1 MCWPVCCRSK
11 EAERGITEGVS
22 PSRRM
27 ILWGVAISAGHVV
40 LGLVGRVVLDV
51 PGSLLFFGLCA
62 GLTLAVALAGARL
75 VRPGRPP
82 EDPGHRPPEEPDP
95 PPWWPDFERDF
106 RAYASH
112 PRTRA

>member
-1 MCWPVCCRSK
+1 
-11 EAERGITEGVS
+11 
-22 PSRRM
+22 M
-27 ILWGVAISAGHVV
+27 ILWGVAVSAGHVV

-75 VRPGRPP
+75 VRPNGPP
-82 EDPGHRPPEEPDP
+82 EDPGHPPPDEPDP

-106 RAYASH
+106 RANASR
-112 PRTRA
+112 PRSRA

>member
-1 MCWPVCCRSK
+1 
-11 EAERGITEGVS
+11 
-22 PSRRM
+22 M

-62 GLTLAVALAGARL
+62 GLTLVVALAGARL
-75 VRPGRPP
+75 VRPDTPP
-82 EDPGHRPPEEPDP
+82 DDPGDPPPGEPEP
-95 PPWWPDFERDF
+95 PPWWPEFERDF
-106 RAYASH
+106 GEYASH

>member
-1 MCWPVCCRSK
+1 
-11 EAERGITEGVS
+11 
-22 PSRRM
+22 M

-40 LGLVGRVVLDV
+40 LGLVGRLVLDV

-75 VRPGRPP
+75 VRPNRPP
-82 EDPGHRPPEEPDP
+82 EDPGGPPPDEPEP

-106 RAYASH
+106 RAYASR
-112 PRTRA
+112 PRSRA

>member
-1 MCWPVCCRSK
+1 M
-11 EAERGITEGVS
+11 S

-27 ILWGVAISAGHVV
+27 TLWGLAVSAGHLA
-40 LGLVGRVVLDV
+40 LGLVGRLALEV

-62 GLTLAVALAGARL
+62 ALTLAVALLGARL
-75 VRPGRPP
+75 LRPGRPP
-82 EDPGHRPPEEPDP
+82 GGEGGPPADEPEP

-106 RAYASH
+106 RAYASC

>member
-1 MCWPVCCRSK
+1 
-11 EAERGITEGVS
+11 
-22 PSRRM
+22 M

-75 VRPGRPP
+75 VRPDGPR
-82 EDPGHRPPEEPDP
+82 EDPGDPPPDEPEL
-95 PPWWPDFERDF
+95 PPWWPEFERDF
-106 RAYASH
+106 RAYASR